1 MDSQLERDEDRETAR
16 AHPRGQ
22 APEHVGWHIARWHWR
37 ITRHGCVLVFRYT
50 AALLAGLM
58 IAGAV
63 LVWRI
68 TTGPISLDFA
78 TPWVQQA
85 LSDPAHGISV
95 SIEHT
100 VLSHEPG
107 GATVELTAQ
116 GVHLRRTDGSAE
128 VVLPRVALD
137 LSVRAALTGTLEP

>member
-1 MDSQLERDEDRETAR
+1 MDSQLEREEEDRETAR
-16 AHPRGQ
+16 PAPEGQ
-22 APEHVGWHIARWHWR
+22 APRPLRWHWH
-37 ITRHGCVLVFRYT
+37 ITRHGSILLMRYT
-50 AALLAGLM
+50 AALLAGLA

-68 TTGPISLDFA
+68 TSGPISLDFA

-85 LSDPAHGISV
+85 LSDPEHGITV

-107 GATVELTAQ
+107 
-116 GVHLRRTDGSAE
+116 SA
-128 VVLPRVALD
+128 
-137 LSVRAALTGTLEP
+137 

>member
-1 MDSQLERDEDRETAR
+1 
-16 AHPRGQ
+16 
-22 APEHVGWHIARWHWR
+22 
-37 ITRHGCVLVFRYT
+37 TRHGCLLLLRYT
-50 AALLAGLM
+50 AALLAGLA

-68 TTGPISLDFA
+68 ASGPISLDFI

-85 LSDPAHGISV
+85 LSDPEHGINV

-107 GATVELTAQ
+107 GSTVGLVAQ
-116 GVHLRRTDGSAE
+116 GVHLRRADGSAE
-128 VVLPRVALD
+128 GVLPRVALD
-137 LSVRAALTGTLEP
+137 LSVRAALSGALAPPLVVLMAPELHLTRQPDGTIHLGLGEGAGGGGAAEG